1 MKNIDIKSLI
11 IGALLTST
19 IFLGVAAVPKDTGKS
34 FSGPNPP
41 RSEVGMQ
48 WDDKQAWYVRR
59 LEWKEPPGHANRL
72 TNRLQ
77 PIGFEPFAATDK
89 HILFRKRVQ

>member
-41 RSEVGMQ
+41 RSGAGMQ
-48 WDDKQAWYVRR
+48 WDDKQVWYVERR
-59 LEWKEPPGHANRL
+59 GWDGPPGEANRL

-77 PIGFEPFAATDK
+77 PQGFEPFAATDK
-89 HILFRKRVQ
+89 NLFFRKRIK